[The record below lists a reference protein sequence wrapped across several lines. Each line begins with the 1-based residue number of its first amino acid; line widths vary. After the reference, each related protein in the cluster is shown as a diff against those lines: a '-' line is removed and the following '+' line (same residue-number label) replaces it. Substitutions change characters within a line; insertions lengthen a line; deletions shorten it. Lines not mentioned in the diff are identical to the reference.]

1 MLAPTTTIAEL
12 QGISLHE
19 YHYWFFAVALKPEQ
33 EAAAEMTA
41 FPFFPVRQALAQ
53 MACSTLACQ
62 ISPIA
67 PCLHAFILDPA
78 RSCMYAAGHLNLS
91 SCHAGRCCAERPH
104 RARSSA
110 CNGQCNGQHSC
121 VRARP

>member
-53 MACSTLACQ
+53 MACSTLACL
-62 ISPIA
+62 A
-67 PCLHAFILDPA
+67 HCTMFACLHF
-78 RSCMYAAGHLNLS
+78 RSC
-91 SCHAGRCCAERPH
+91 P
-104 RARSSA
+104 
-110 CNGQCNGQHSC
+110 
-121 VRARP
+121 